1 MSAAR
6 IRAELTGRWFASSA
20 TRSVTNAMLYATV
33 VWGSRVAA
41 AENEAVVRMAGPR
54 GQDRE
59 GEDRA
64 GEDREGEDR
73 AGGGRV
79 GGDRRTLGELIRSQ
93 RELAE
98 LSMRQFSSMVGI
110 SNPYLSQIERGL
122 REPSERVLNAIA
134 DNLHMSADLLTGG
147 DQEDGPNSVVEAVSA
162 DPDLTAVQRR
172 SLLETYEAYREI
184 TILRRRRPG
193 AGGRPAQE

>member
-1 MSAAR
+1 M
-6 IRAELTGRWFASSA
+6 
-20 TRSVTNAMLYATV
+20 
-33 VWGSRVAA
+33 
-41 AENEAVVRMAGPR
+41 
-54 GQDRE
+54 
-59 GEDRA
+59 
-64 GEDREGEDR
+64 
-73 AGGGRV
+73 GGG
-79 GGDRRTLGELIRSQ
+79 RRTLGGLIRNQ

-134 DNLHMSADLLTGG
+134 DNLHLSADLLTGA
-147 DQEDGPNSVVEAVSA
+147 DREDGPNPVVEAVSA
-162 DPDLTAVQRR
+162 DPDLTAAQRR

-184 TILRRRRPG
+184 TVLRRRRPG